1 MKTMKSKSLLLM
13 ALLAFTG
20 IISYSQENNSKQ
32 TKEEQKLAVQ
42 QQTEALLNA
51 REFVFIGLDAYPT
64 GYRTVSL
71 TGRQN
76 FVKFHPEL
84 IESDMPYFGRG
95 NGSAAYGSSSDA
107 GLKFTGKPEEYAFS
121 KKKKNYQITATV
133 KEPGDSYDITLI
145 VQFSGSA
152 TLTIIS
158 SSRSPISYN
167 GYITPPVAS
176 GEKK

>member
-1 MKTMKSKSLLLM
+1 MKSRSLLMLV
-13 ALLAFTG
+13 LITCIEVSG
-20 IISYSQENNSKQ
+20 YGQEKSPKQ
-32 TKEEQKLAVQ
+32 TKEEQKLAAQ

-51 REFVFIGLDAYPT
+51 REFVFTGLDAYPT

-95 NGSAAYGSSSDA
+95 NSSAAYASSSDG
-107 GLKFTGKPEEYAFS
+107 GLKFSGKPEEYVFD
-121 KKKKNYQITATV
+121 KRKKNYQVTATV
-133 KEPGDSYDITLI
+133 KESGDSYRITLV
-145 VQFSGSA
+145 VQFSGSS

-158 SSRSPISYN
+158 GNRSPISYN
-167 GYITPPVAS
+167 GYISAPAA
-176 GEKK
+176 K